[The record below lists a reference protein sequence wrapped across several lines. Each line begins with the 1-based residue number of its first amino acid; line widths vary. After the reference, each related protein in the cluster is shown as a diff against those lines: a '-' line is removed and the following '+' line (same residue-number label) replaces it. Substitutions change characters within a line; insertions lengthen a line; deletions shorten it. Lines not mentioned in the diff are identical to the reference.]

1 MRLIIKGATIVDE
14 TGAVAR
20 RNVLIQGDKVMA
32 IVNHDL
38 EPNDDDHVIEAQGT
52 VLMPGLIDVHV
63 HFREP
68 GFEDKETIATGSRA
82 AARGGFTTV
91 LAMPNLNPVPV
102 TATLLRQQLRRNEE
116 SGLIHVK
123 QYGAISANLTAETVS
138 PIEELAAAG
147 AIGFTNDGKGVQ
159 SAATMLAAMKA
170 AKAVNRPL
178 VAHLEDQSL
187 MNGSVMNMGER
198 ADQLGLPGADPL
210 AETSQL
216 ARDLVLAQAT
226 GVHYHVAHLSTKVG
240 VELVRVAKT
249 MGVHVTAEVSP
260 HHLLLDETDIQSATQ
275 TNLKMNPPLRT
286 PADREAVIAG
296 LLDGTID
303 MVATDHAPHSVADKR
318 GDFRTAAFGIT
329 GLETC
334 FPLLYTHFIES
345 GLATLAQLQQWLVK
359 APASAFD
366 LDAPTVLKVGMKA
379 DLAMFDISHRHTI
392 NANEFASKAVNSPFV
407 GQTVTGMTLLTMV
420 DGEIVYDATTD
431 NTGGHDDNE

>member
-1 MRLIIKGATIVDE
+1 MRLLIKNATIIDE
-14 TGAVAR
+14 TGAEAR
-20 RNVLIQGDKVMA
+20 RNVLVQGGKVVA
-32 IVNHDL
+32 ITDHDL
-38 EPNDDDHVIEAQGT
+38 DANDDEHVIDAQG
-52 VLMPGLIDVHV
+52 VLLMPGLIDVHV

-102 TATLLRQQLRRNEE
+102 TAALLQQQLRRNKE

-123 QYGAISANLTAETVS
+123 QYGAISANLTDETVS
-138 PIEELAAAG
+138 PIQELAAAG

-187 MNGSVMNMGER
+187 MNGGVMNKGER
-198 ADQLGLPGADPL
+198 ADQLGLPGANPL

-216 ARDLVLAQAT
+216 ARDLVLARAT

-240 VELVRVAKT
+240 VELVRVAKA

-359 APASAFD
+359 APASAFN
-366 LDAPTVLKVGMKA
+366 LDAPTVLKVGMEA
-379 DLAMFDISHRHTI
+379 DLAMFDITHQHTI
-392 NANEFASKAVNSPFV
+392 EANEFASKAVNSPFV